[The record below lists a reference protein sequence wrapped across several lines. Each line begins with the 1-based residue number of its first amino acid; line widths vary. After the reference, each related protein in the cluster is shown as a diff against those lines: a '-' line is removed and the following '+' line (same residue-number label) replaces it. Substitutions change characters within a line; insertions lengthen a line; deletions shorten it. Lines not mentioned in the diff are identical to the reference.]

1 MGAETMIGLTVGA
14 ALAGLTSAIAGGM
27 GQGGAGNFSFTPP
40 PPTTVVDDYTE
51 DLKSDADIAAEEKRK
66 SEELAALERQ
76 NALTGD
82 AGVAE
87 EDQEDIWKSRLV

>member
-1 MGAETMIGLTVGA
+1 MGAETMVGLTVGA

-27 GQGGAGNFSFTPP
+27 GQGGAGDFSFTPP
-40 PPTTVVDDYTE
+40 PTVVDDYTE

>member
-1 MGAETMIGLTVGA
+1 MGAETMVGLTVGA

-27 GQGGAGNFSFTPP
+27 GQGGAGDFSFTPH
-40 PPTTVVDDYTE
+40 TTVVDDYTE

>member
-1 MGAETMIGLTVGA
+1 MGAETMVGLTVGA

-27 GQGGAGNFSFTPP
+27 GQGGAGDFSFTP

>member
-1 MGAETMIGLTVGA
+1 MGAETMVGLTVGA

-27 GQGGAGNFSFTPP
+27 GQQGGAGDFSFT

>member
-1 MGAETMIGLTVGA
+1 MGAETMVGLTVGA

-27 GQGGAGNFSFTPP
+27 GQGGAGDFSFT
-40 PPTTVVDDYTE
+40 PPTTVVDNYTE